1 MNTITAADTISNKLH
16 TIRGNVV
23 ILGCALTELFTAEA
37 KIKIFQNDILFNEN
51 KLF

>member
-1 MNTITAADTISNKLH
+1 MLGYELSQILRQLNT
-16 TIRGNVV
+16 
-23 ILGCALTELFTAEA
+23 